1 MCTVLASRTST
12 RETPQQ
18 RGRAEPQSLCLDGG
32 NSLTSRYPGSW
43 RRLVGAP
50 FTVADQRRSLTGFP
64 SRAVQLQRCVAGVR
78 YHVTPSGSS
87 PLRSCAGAE
96 ARSGRDIRDPG
107 LVGTRSLGLGSIRS
121 PVVRPRRCCAIVD
134 PGRPGVTPVTSSR
147 GSVTGMAMGN
157 RPEVKTAPAPIVA
170 LDVSL
175 LAGHFATALA
185 RVPFRHPFSGDS
197 SPLSNLGITVTREV
211 IRAFMGYASS
221 LRIPEFRSLELVLD
235 DICKR
240 IMPPIVR
247 SLDVEGRAAEF
258 GGVPG
263 ILYVPRHQDPVGV
276 VLYLHGG
283 GYIGT
288 SPTMYAFFT
297 ARVCQETGCA
307 VFVADYRL
315 APEFPY
321 PAGAEDASAI
331 YTELVRLGIPP
342 ERIFLAGDSGG
353 GGLANTVLLETHR
366 PDQSGSPGGPVALLA
381 RGRPPPRRGLGDG
394 ERRPRHPAVEHPDRG
409 VPARLRRHEQ
419 RRLAAERRP
428 ERVSA
433 DLRHLGRRR
442 DVPRPHPSLRRR
454 VCARPGCPPTHRSSR
469 GCSTCSRS

>member
-1 MCTVLASRTST
+1 
-12 RETPQQ
+12 
-18 RGRAEPQSLCLDGG
+18 
-32 NSLTSRYPGSW
+32 
-43 RRLVGAP
+43 
-50 FTVADQRRSLTGFP
+50 
-64 SRAVQLQRCVAGVR
+64 
-78 YHVTPSGSS
+78 
-87 PLRSCAGAE
+87 
-96 ARSGRDIRDPG
+96 
-107 LVGTRSLGLGSIRS
+107 
-121 PVVRPRRCCAIVD
+121 
-134 PGRPGVTPVTSSR
+134 
-147 GSVTGMAMGN
+147 MGN
-157 RPEVKTAPAPIVA
+157 RPEVETARAPIVA

-185 RVPFRHPFSGDS
+185 RVPFRHPFRGQS

-211 IRAFMGYASS
+211 IRAFMGYSSS

-247 SLDVEGRAAEF
+247 SLDVEGRPAEF

-263 ILYVPRHQDPVGV
+263 ILYNPRHMVPEGV

-297 ARVCQETGCA
+297 AQVCRATGCA

-331 YTELVRLGIPP
+331 FKAFLELGIPC

-353 GGLANTVLLETHR
+353 GGLANTVLLEDAETIDPVR
-366 PDQSGSPGGPVALLA
+366 PGGLVLFSPEVDLRLDEDSITENADRDILPWNIPTSAYLHGTDVTSSLVAPLNADLSGFPPTCVAWGGDEMFRDPIRRYVDRLRAAGVRTDAAEFEGMFHVFEILMPWADDSREVFRHVQRFMERVLADAPPLGTLDLL
-381 RGRPPPRRGLGDG
+381 GTLGLGTSL
-394 ERRPRHPAVEHPDRG
+394 PAP
-409 VPARLRRHEQ
+409 PA
-419 RRLAAERRP
+419 
-428 ERVSA
+428 
-433 DLRHLGRRR
+433 
-442 DVPRPHPSLRRR
+442 
-454 VCARPGCPPTHRSSR
+454 T
-469 GCSTCSRS
+469 

>member
-1 MCTVLASRTST
+1 
-12 RETPQQ
+12 
-18 RGRAEPQSLCLDGG
+18 
-32 NSLTSRYPGSW
+32 
-43 RRLVGAP
+43 
-50 FTVADQRRSLTGFP
+50 
-64 SRAVQLQRCVAGVR
+64 
-78 YHVTPSGSS
+78 
-87 PLRSCAGAE
+87 
-96 ARSGRDIRDPG
+96 
-107 LVGTRSLGLGSIRS
+107 
-121 PVVRPRRCCAIVD
+121 
-134 PGRPGVTPVTSSR
+134 
-147 GSVTGMAMGN
+147 MAMGN

-175 LAGHFATALA
+175 LAAHFATALA
-185 RVPFRHPFSGDS
+185 RVPFRHPFSGES

-247 SLDVEGRAAEF
+247 SLDVDGRGAEF

-288 SPTMYAFFT
+288 SPRMYAFFT

-331 YTELVRLGIPP
+331 YTEFVRLGIPP
-342 ERIFLAGDSGG
+342 ARIFLAGDSGG
-353 GGLANTVLLETHR
+353 GGLANTVLLERTDRIDPVR
-366 PDQSGSPGGPVALLA
+366 PAGLLLFSPEVDLRLDEDSVTDNADHDILPWNIPTAAYLHGSDATSSAVSPLNADLSGFPPTCVTWGGDEMFRDPI
-381 RGRPPPRRGLGDG
+381 RRYV
-394 ERRPRHPAVEHPDRG
+394 ERLRAAG
-409 VPARLRRHEQ
+409 VPTDAQEFDGMFHVFEILMPWADDSREVSRLVHRFIHRVLADAPPLSDTDLRR
-419 RRLAAERRP
+419 
-428 ERVSA
+428 V
-433 DLRHLGRRR
+433 LGLQ
-442 DVPRPHPSLRRR
+442 D
-454 VCARPGCPPTHRSSR
+454 
-469 GCSTCSRS
+469 